1 MENLTNYYLLARRAI
16 KNEEYTDAISFYK
29 TVLAYNPNDWEANFY
44 TNYAKIQL
52 TDFNVLDEKLWDF
65 GDVLYTIFS
74 VLAKTPMPEEWKT
87 DNILQCSRYV
97 SVLLPETKD
106 KYIDAQQEAFL
117 NMNYAQSQYCTSQHC
132 FNLLACYRL
141 CYCYCDAIEFYFT
154 DNTIILK
161 DILELRKFLSD
172 QHRQDHKSYFKPNNT
187 EYSKEYLDENIGK
200 LQKLSLKLN
209 G

>member
-16 KNEEYTDAISFYK
+16 KNEEYHDAISFYK
-29 TVLAYNPNDWEANFY
+29 TVLSYNPNDWEGNFY

-97 SVLLPETKD
+97 SVLLPEIKD

-117 NMNYAQSQYCTSQHC
+117 NMNYAQSQYCTNQHC

-154 DNTIILK
+154 DNTVILK

-172 QHRQDHKSYFKPNNT
+172 QHRQDHKNYFKLNNT
-187 EYSKEYLDENIGK
+187 KYSKDYLDENISK